1 MTAAETVPSPTSL
14 RAIDWLLLGYLGIV
28 SIVAALRASTQPE
41 CWWLLVAHGLFVLF
55 LVFLTRPGQ
64 GVVGRSFREL
74 YPLFLL
80 PALYSELDI
89 LNAPSVLVHDR
100 LVQHWELLV
109 FGMQV
114 SREWWQRAPSRFWS
128 AVLHAAYL
136 SYYVII
142 SAPALYY
149 AWKGDL
155 PAVRRFVLVVMTT
168 FVLCYLIFIFFPV
181 AGPYYMFP
189 PPRRLVYRQPAG
201 STGLRCPRQGELLWG
216 GISVLSCR
224 GLPGGDSRRRQR
236 LTKDGRA
243 ARGAYTAADRR
254 SGVLPDALRSRRPGG
269 SDHGRPYNGSSPP

>member
-14 RAIDWLLLGYLGIV
+14 RAIDWLLLAYLGIV
-28 SIVAALRASTQPE
+28 SVVAALRVSTQPE

-128 AVLHAAYL
+128 AVLHTAYL

-142 SAPALYY
+142 SRSGSVLRLERRSAGGPPIRAGGDDHLRALLS
-149 AWKGDL
+149 DL
-155 PAVRRFVLVVMTT
+155 HLLSGRRTLLHV
-168 FVLCYLIFIFFPV
+168 
-181 AGPYYMFP
+181 P
-189 PPRRLVYRQPAG
+189 PPGRVVHRQSTG
-201 STGLRCPRQGELLWG
+201 STGL
-216 GISVLSCR
+216 
-224 GLPGGDSRRRQR
+224 
-236 LTKDGRA
+236 
-243 ARGAYTAADRR
+243 
-254 SGVLPDALRSRRPGG
+254 
-269 SDHGRPYNGSSPP
+269 